1 MEVRYL
7 KMAKAFKALSDPKR
21 VKIVDMLACGEMCAC
36 MLLKAFEITQPTLAH
51 DMKVL
56 TEAEIVLSR
65 RDGKKTIY
73 SVNWNTLKKMN
84 RVMADLVMQSP
95 DLEQK

>member
-1 MEVRYL
+1 MECQYTE
-7 KMAKAFKALSDPKR
+7 MAKVFKALSDPKR
-21 VKIVDMLACGEMCAC
+21 VKIVDLLSCGEMCAC
-36 MLLKAFEITQPTLAH
+36 ILLKCFEISQPTLAH

-84 RVMADLVMQSP
+84 RVMADLVMRSP
-95 DLEQK
+95 DREQK